1 MKRTKSLIGSIF
13 GTIIH
18 SIQTLINI
26 YPLYVFFVMFLI
38 VLDNPSA
45 KADAPFALLFFSVLL
60 IELISITALV
70 LSCISFSYINKPHE
84 HYAKRKGVTI
94 ALIVFNF
101 ILIALMLI
109 TFISSL
115 GKLSILYP
123 ILYIICITLLLI
135 ANIFYI
141 VDLSKEKHRIV
152 QPQATESVSAVE
164 NEESTQNAE

>member
-13 GTIIH
+13 GTIVH

-26 YPLYVFFVMFLI
+26 YPLYFFFVAFLI
-38 VLDNPSA
+38 ILDRPSA
-45 KADAPFALLFFSVLL
+45 ETDAPVELLFFSTLL

-101 ILIALMLI
+101 ILISLMLI

-115 GKLSILYP
+115 GTLSILYV
-123 ILYIICITLLLI
+123 IFYIICITLLLI
-135 ANIFYI
+135 ANIFYL
-141 VDLSKEKHRIV
+141 VDLSKEKKRVV
-152 QPQATESVSAVE
+152 QMQSAQPVEEITPVE
-164 NEESTQNAE
+164 NKDINA